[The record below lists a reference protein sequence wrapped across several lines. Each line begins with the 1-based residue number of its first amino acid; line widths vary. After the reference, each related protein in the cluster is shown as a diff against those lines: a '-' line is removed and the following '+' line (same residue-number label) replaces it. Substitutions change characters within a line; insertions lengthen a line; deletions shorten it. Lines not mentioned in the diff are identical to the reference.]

1 MSKLFAISA
10 LMGIAFFGS
19 ASNTI
24 KKASIATDHP
34 TESICEHPSNDIR
47 KDCTVKLD
55 MKLENGSTLKG
66 ELTFSDV
73 TWWECTKM
81 QVAAWWER
89 NF

>member
-1 MSKLFAISA
+1 MSKLFAIIA
-10 LMGIAFFGS
+10 LMSIAFLGS

-24 KKASIATDHP
+24 KKARIATDHP
-34 TESICEHPSNDIR
+34 TESKSEPTSNDLR
-47 KDCTVKLD
+47 KDCTVRLD
-55 MKLENGSTLKG
+55 KKLENGSTLKG